1 MSRQNHLFQNTFNKL
16 LRHLDSNVAV
26 GQRLPTDSNL
36 TELLDVSRSTV
47 RKAVQH
53 LATLEIINDQ
63 RQLVRPPASDDYF
76 DSNDDTLSKE
86 ELVERHFMRM
96 INSGDIM
103 PGDRFSELELARQSG
118 CNTVTV
124 REFLIKFSRFGLI
137 EKSPRAQWQMKK
149 FDESFADQLYEVRQ
163 IFEMHALANLMAL
176 PESHPAWKKLEQLL
190 EAHHQLKAELPERY
204 EAFSELDRQLH
215 TTLLDAAPNQ
225 FISQFYDVISF
236 VFHYHYQWDK
246 SDELERNSQAVDEHI
261 ALISS
266 ILMRDLSGATL
277 NLKRHLNTAKRT
289 LKNSTF
295 YRANAD

>member
-16 LRHLDSNVAV
+16 LQHLDSN
-26 GQRLPTDSNL
+26 GDIGERLPTDSKL

-47 RKAVQH
+47 RKAVQQ
-53 LATLEIINDQ
+53 LMEQGISDDQ
-63 RQLVRPPASDDYF
+63 RHLLRQPQADDYF
-76 DSNDDTLSKE
+76 DNDEETLSKE
-86 ELVERHFMRM
+86 ELVERTFMRM

-124 REFLIKFSRFGLI
+124 REFLIRFSRFGLI
-137 EKSPRAQWQMKK
+137 EKNPRAQWQMKK

-176 PESHPAWKKLEQLL
+176 PDDHPCWQKLEQLL
-190 EAHHQLKAELPERY
+190 EAHQQLKAELPERY
-204 EAFSELDRQLH
+204 EEFPELDRQLH
-215 TTLLDAAPNQ
+215 TTFQEASPNQ

-266 ILMRDLSGATL
+266 ILMGDLSGATL

-295 YRANAD
+295 YRSNDA